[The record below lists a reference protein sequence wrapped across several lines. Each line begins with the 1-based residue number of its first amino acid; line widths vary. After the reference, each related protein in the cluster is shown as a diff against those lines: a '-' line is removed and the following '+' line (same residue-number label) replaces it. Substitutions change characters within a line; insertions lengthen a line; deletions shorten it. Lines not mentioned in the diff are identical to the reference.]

1 MVTFDEADGKR
12 PGLHEIERLPYG
24 ISVLLVGGL
33 SALPWGVL
41 IGIVMALRAAL

>member
-1 MVTFDEADGKR
+1 MVTFDEVDGKR

-33 SALPWGVL
+33 SALPWGCSSGL
-41 IGIVMALRAAL
+41 